1 VLALLASRGVRVVS
15 YDAWRKIDAA
25 EVARGTAV
33 GKPREKFVRV
43 EEMLEML
50 EER

>member
-1 VLALLASRGVRVVS
+1 
-15 YDAWRKIDAA
+15 
-25 EVARGTAV
+25 VARGTAV